1 LIIYTFF
8 IITFEFNLKIKTMLE
23 QLSQLVQQFGNK
35 AVVENAAIPNEQN
48 EGVLQEASSSI
59 LAGLKEIATGNGG
72 AGKIAELLQGNN
84 AADGSNPIVQQI
96 TSKLT
101 GSLSEKFG
109 IDTDTASGVA
119 GSLIPQVLGGLVN
132 KANDTGDASFQ
143 ISDLIG
149 AISGGAATGGIM
161 DAISTYGSKFGLD
174 QNADGKVDLS
184 DAIDAVSKNSGGI
197 GGILGKLFG
206 K

>member
-1 LIIYTFF
+1 
-8 IITFEFNLKIKTMLE
+8 MLE

-35 AVVENAAIPNEQN
+35 AVVENTAIPNEQN

-59 LAGLKEIATGNGG
+59 LSGLKEIATGNGG

-84 AADGSNPIVQQI
+84 AADGSNPIVQEI

-109 IDTDTASGVA
+109 IDADTASSVA

-132 KANDTGDASFQ
+132 KANDAGDAGFK

-161 DAISTYGSKFGLD
+161 DAISNYGSKFGLD

-184 DAIDAVSKNSGGI
+184 DAMDAVSKNSGGI